1 MIGLAKGQAVED
13 AISQIADGASIM
25 MGGFGVPGTPF
36 YLIEELVRQGQKDL
50 TVIKNDANETG
61 MGIDR
66 LLEAGQVSKLIT
78 SHIGLNPRA
87 IKLMNSGGLVVELCS
102 QGILA
107 ERIRSTGA
115 GLFGILTDIGLG
127 TLFAEN
133 KTIIEF
139 EGKSRPHHARSN
151 LGFAF
156 IHAAKADSFGNLIYQ
171 ASAQNFNPLMA
182 QAATQVIAETEALL
196 APWEL
201 SANAIHTPGPYVDC
215 VVTLPGLSKEYGL
228 VQR

>member
-1 MIGLAKGQAVED
+1 MIGLAKGQAVEE

-50 TVIKNDANETG
+50 TLIKNDANETG

-66 LLEAGQVSKLIT
+66 LLEAGQVKRLIT

-87 IKLMNSGGLVVELCS
+87 IELMNSGGLTVELCS

-107 ERIRSTGA
+107 ERIRAAGA

-127 TLFAEN
+127 TQFSEN
-133 KTIIEF
+133 KKIIEV
-139 EGKSRPHHARSN
+139 EGEPCIVEPALKAD
-151 LGFAF
+151 FAF
-156 IHAAKADSFGNLIYQ
+156 IHAAKADTFGNLVYQ

-182 QAATQVIAETEALL
+182 QAASQVIAESEVIL
-196 APWEL
+196 APGEIP
-201 SANAIHTPGPYVDC
+201 ADAIHTPGPFVDC
-215 VVTLPGLSKEYGL
+215 VVTLPELSKEYAV